1 LPTWGI
7 VRPLRFRYVSDDLR
21 RRSVSAIGDAIHSIL
36 ADSEG
41 LTARR
46 LVRALSPLG
55 HKVDKAQVNSI
66 LYSSPAFRRDDST
79 PPRWFLSAGLSL
91 PNDRPAP
98 HRLLTIAVRNWKAFA
113 DATALLAGVTLV
125 YGENSSGKSSLFQ
138 AMLLLKQSWGHGEVQ
153 FEGPLGSFGWFEHV
167 VHQHDMDRDIGFTA
181 HWGADDPDEYWAVR
195 LDLPH
200 GPADDGYE
208 PQHPIGRIT
217 CFGPERAVAGKPFGE
232 AGEWLL
238 IPIEDEI
245 DAAPDADFVE
255 SLRDQVVFV
264 AADER
269 GFPDVSQVER
279 AQAVPGSRPD
289 RSVEQT
295 VGLVREALDGA
306 RAMLDSIEHIGPSR
320 PLPERDISLDWAKAN
335 AKYLAR
341 LFAEPD
347 LVLDVNEWLVR
358 FDVPYE
364 VEIAWY
370 GDNDGDQ
377 QFSLDLRRRGGAG
390 EKVQLRDV
398 GFGVSQL
405 LPIIV
410 QLLGSREKTILIEE
424 PEAHVHPRLQ
434 SVIGDLMVTSS
445 QDYGNVLVV
454 ETHSEPIL
462 LRLQRRIA
470 EGRVDHEDV
479 AVMHVIRRGEASE
492 IELVPIQEN
501 GQLDYQWPGGFFDDR
516 MDDLVAILD
525 PRPDE

>member
-1 LPTWGI
+1 M
-7 VRPLRFRYVSDDLR
+7 
-21 RRSVSAIGDAIHSIL
+21 SAIGDAIYSIL
-36 ADSEG
+36 KDSEG

-46 LVRALSPLG
+46 MVRALSPLG
-55 HKVDKAQVNSI
+55 YKVDKAQVNSI
-66 LYSSPAFRRDDST
+66 LYSSPVFRRDEST
-79 PPRWFLSAGLSL
+79 PPRWFLSASRSI
-91 PNDRPAP
+91 PKSRPAP
-98 HRLLTIAVRNWKAFA
+98 HRLLGIAVQNWKAFA
-113 DATALLAGVTLV
+113 DVRALLAGVTLV
-125 YGENSSGKSSLFQ
+125 YGENSSGKSSIFQ
-138 AMLLLKQSWGHGEVQ
+138 AMLLLKQSWGYGEVQ
-153 FEGPLGSFGWFEHV
+153 FEGALGSFGWYQHV
-167 VHQHDMDRDIGFTA
+167 VHRHDMDRDIRFIA
-181 HWGADDPDEYWAVR
+181 HWGAEEPDEFWSVHV
-195 LDLPH
+195 DLPH
-200 GPADDGYE
+200 GPADGGYE

-217 CFGPERAVAGKPFGE
+217 CFGPERAVTIVPWGE
-232 AGEWLL
+232 DGEWLL
-238 IPIEDEI
+238 VPIDEGLGPGV
-245 DAAPDADFVE
+245 DPVE

-269 GFPDVSQVER
+269 GFPDVSQVRR
-279 AQAVPGSRPD
+279 AQEVPGSRPD
-289 RSVEQT
+289 RSVERT
-295 VGLVREALDGA
+295 VELVSDALDGA

-335 AKYLAR
+335 AQYLAR

-347 LVLDVNEWLVR
+347 LVLEVNEWLVR
-358 FDVPYE
+358 FDVPYQ
-364 VEIAWY
+364 VEITWY
-370 GDNDGDQ
+370 GEDEGDQ
-377 QFSLDLRRRGGAG
+377 QFSLDLNRRGGMG

-434 SVIGDLMVTSS
+434 SVLGDLMVTSS

-470 EGRVDHEDV
+470 EGRLDHDDA

-492 IELVPIQEN
+492 IEPVPIQDN